1 MIDARYLLAI
11 GIVCALGA
19 TAQSENLECRWFI
32 PAIGRPLPVR
42 CDEARTERII
52 LGLTLAP
59 LDQTM
64 EANFRIAAGS
74 KGVVVTDV
82 IADSEAA
89 GRGIVR
95 GDIILRTSA
104 GLIASPDDL
113 VQNIEI
119 AAREGQSSIGLFVV
133 DREGTTEFVSLRLI

>member
-1 MIDARYLLAI
+1 MIFSRYLLTL
-11 GIVCALGA
+11 GIVGALGA
-19 TAQSENLECRWFI
+19 TAQSEDLECRWFI
-32 PAIGRPLPVR
+32 PTIGRTLPVR

-59 LDQTM
+59 LDQNLK
-64 EANFRIAAGS
+64 AIFGFAAGA

-82 IADSEAA
+82 IDDSEAA

-104 GLIASPDDL
+104 GLITSPDDL
-113 VQNIEI
+113 VQNIET
-119 AAREGQSSIGLFVV
+119 AAREGQDSIGLFVV
-133 DREGTTEFVSLRLI
+133 DRSGTAEFVSLKLI

>member
-1 MIDARYLLAI
+1 MIFSRYLLTL
-11 GIVCALGA
+11 GIVGALGA
-19 TAQSENLECRWFI
+19 TAQSEDLECRWFI
-32 PAIGRPLPVR
+32 PTIGRTLPVR

-59 LDQTM
+59 LDQTS
-64 EANFRIAAGS
+64 EAIIGIAAGS

-82 IADSEAA
+82 SEAA

-104 GLIASPDDL
+104 GLITSPDDL
-113 VQNIEI
+113 VQNIET
-119 AAREGQSSIGLFVV
+119 AAREGQDSIGLFVV
-133 DREGTTEFVSLRLI
+133 DRSGTAEFVSLKLI